1 MRTKV
6 NFEDDETPSDWLVG
20 AINQQERG
28 TRVDVE
34 GLAEHVIRP
43 VSVLRDS
50 EEDLTEAVRVRLARM
65 SSLGASNRYAGWF
78 SFMDCLPTPSGLA
91 RYTAVACRYS
101 VTSHY

>member
-1 MRTKV
+1 MQ
-6 NFEDDETPSDWLVG
+6 SDWLVG

-28 TRVDVE
+28 THVDVE

-43 VSVLRDS
+43 VSVLLDS

-78 SFMDCLPTPSGLA
+78 SVIDCLPTPPCPLHGGGA
-91 RYTAVACRYS
+91 YCS
-101 VTSHY
+101 VTTSY